1 MVINEFI
8 YVSSRIGVPF
18 KIIKNKIVEIHNS
31 YQSEV
36 IEIKNDY
43 IINII
48 NNSNNIYEFKNFND
62 IIISFISKINNV
74 PLFTFDNNLKKY
86 CTKNKIKLPK

>member
-18 KIIKNKIVEIHNS
+18 KIIKNKIVEIYNS
-31 YQSEV
+31 YQSKV
-36 IEIKNDY
+36 IEIKKDY

-74 PLFTFDNNLKKY
+74 PLFTFDNNLQKY

>member
-36 IEIKNDY
+36 IEITSD
-43 IINII
+43 
-48 NNSNNIYEFKNFND
+48 
-62 IIISFISKINNV
+62 
-74 PLFTFDNNLKKY
+74 
-86 CTKNKIKLPK
+86 